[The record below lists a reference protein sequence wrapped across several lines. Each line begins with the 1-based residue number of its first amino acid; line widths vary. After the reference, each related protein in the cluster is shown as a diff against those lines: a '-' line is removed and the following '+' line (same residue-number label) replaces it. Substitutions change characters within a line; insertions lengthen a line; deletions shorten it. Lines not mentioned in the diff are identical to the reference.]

1 MRADLEHT
9 YAKMKGVPVVLLVV
23 QGGPGTLDMM
33 LASAEQGSPL
43 LVLADSGGA
52 ATALWQYCERGIGGV
67 QDGAFLE
74 SEAKLETLRQMNEA
88 REGTLLSFFQARQVP
103 LMIAS
108 DDGL

>member
-52 ATALWQYCERGIGGV
+52 ATALWQYCERGIGSV

-88 REGTLLSFFQARQVP
+88 REGTLLSFFQARRVP